1 MLSTDPESTAARIVR
16 QRKIRGLSQRGLAN
30 LSGVSYSLLT
40 KIEQGA
46 RQTTPAV
53 LAAIARALAV
63 PVTQLTG
70 QPYLAELRADQLD
83 SLIQP
88 IRESL
93 DVYDLGADPEVT
105 PRRLGELAADANR
118 LCLLVRATDLR
129 TAAAELPALI
139 LELTTAAHTAGTD
152 RAWSTLA
159 SAYRTAYD
167 IATKLGYADLAAIA
181 LDRMD
186 WAAQR
191 ASDPIVA
198 SVRQYLR
205 ALAYLRAGQYR
216 TGRRLVAVG
225 QATAA
230 LAEPSMVRD
239 AVMGQIS
246 LGGAVLAAR
255 DRDGERAQEY
265 LTEAEHLAERTGE
278 APQVHWLSFGPT
290 NVSTHRFS
298 VLAEQDKYAQAL
310 EVARTI
316 RIPDDW
322 PVSRASHHIAE
333 VARAQLWTGRTDAA
347 FQSLVK
353 ARALAPQ
360 QIRYSPTVHDTVEG
374 LLRAQRSAPDT
385 LANYAVWVG
394 TTR

>member
-1 MLSTDPESTAARIVR
+1 MLSTDPDSTAARIVR
-16 QRKIRGLSQRGLAN
+16 QRKIRGLNQRALA
-30 LSGVSYSLLT
+30 SAAGISYSLMT
-40 KIEQGA
+40 KVEQGE
-46 RQTTPAV
+46 RQPTPGV
-53 LAAIARALAV
+53 VAAIARALAV
-63 PVTQLTG
+63 PVTDLTG
-70 QPYLAELRADQLD
+70 QPYLAELQADQLD

-129 TAAAELPALI
+129 TVASELPSLI
-139 LELTTAAHTAGTD
+139 LELTNAAHAQQSD
-152 RAWSTLA
+152 RAWATLA

-167 IATKLGYADLAAIA
+167 VATKLGYADLAAIA

-216 TGRRLVAVG
+216 TGQRLVAVG
-225 QATAA
+225 QATAE
-230 LAEPSMVRD
+230 LADPSMVRD
-239 AVMGQIS
+239 AVMGQMH

-255 DRDGERAQEY
+255 DRDGERASEY
-265 LTEAEHLAERTGE
+265 LAEAERMAGRTGE

-290 NVSTHRFS
+290 NVATHRFS

-310 EVARTI
+310 DVAKSI
-316 RIPDDW
+316 RLPEDW
-322 PVSRASHHIAE
+322 PASRASHHIAE

-347 FQSLVK
+347 LRSLVK
-353 ARALAPQ
+353 ARSVAPQ
-360 QIRYSPTVHDTVEG
+360 QVRYSPTVHETVAG
-374 LLRAQRSAPDT
+374 LMRAQRAAPDT
-385 LANYAVWVG
+385 LLNLASWVG
-394 TTR
+394 TP